1 MHSNVLSSIHSSMQL
16 PLTHSLTHSPTHS
29 LTHSPTHSL
38 THSLARSLA
47 RSLTHSLTHPPTHL
61 LCASLRQAY
70 MHVQLVTHTVTCLCL
85 ISCIIMHRSHI
96 PCTTFQAQHSLRYLM
111 CAVQASK
118 LFDSANQTA
127 AEAVSSIRT
136 VAAFSLQVQVS
147 QLYEQQLVGPT
158 KMIER
163 SSQTSGLGFGASQ
176 FIIYA
181 VYAVGFW

>member
-1 MHSNVLSSIHSSMQL
+1 MEAMYCCSAMPCVPDCWGPILHHYLQTNPVGTLISLSGFTYPGTSIRLVGWAKDVKRFSLSLSTMYS
-16 PLTHSLTHSPTHS
+16 TKVDSLT
-29 LTHSPTHSL
+29 
-38 THSLARSLA
+38 
-47 RSLTHSLTHPPTHL
+47 
-61 LCASLRQAY
+61 C
-70 MHVQLVTHTVTCLCL
+70 
-85 ISCIIMHRSHI
+85 
-96 PCTTFQAQHSLRYLM
+96 LM

-118 LFDSANQTA
+118 LYDNANQTA

>member
-16 PLTHSLTHSPTHS
+16 PLTHS